1 MTALTAPTMETRM
14 KRWLDVGTVVLT
26 TLLLLLFA
34 VLALRGL
41 VAPEIASARFGT
53 AVSDPAG
60 ALFFRVY
67 LSRNLVI
74 VAAGVILLLLGQWRA
89 LAILFSLTALLPVF
103 DMSVL
108 LANGVTPPPLHPVAL
123 VVLAVAALLLWRGAR
138 GRGAWG

>member
-1 MTALTAPTMETRM
+1 MLTDIVQQETRMTALTAPTMETRM

-26 TLLLLLFA
+26 TLLLLLLFA
-34 VLALRGL
+34 VLAPRGL

-74 VAAGVILLLLGQWRA
+74 VAAGAILLLLGQWRA
-89 LAILFSLTALLPVF
+89 LAILFSLTALLPAF

-108 LANGVTPPPLHPVAL
+108 LAMA
-123 VVLAVAALLLWRGAR
+123 
-138 GRGAWG
+138 